1 MDPAT
6 LALLARLAGD
16 LGVSLIQILRALGKD
31 GDARTL
37 EQILRS
43 SDAIWDH
50 VEARGGGS
58 SPPSP

>member
-31 GDARTL
+31 DDARTL
-37 EQILRS
+37 EQILQS

-50 VEARGGGS
+50 VEARGGTAG
-58 SPPSP
+58 PT